1 MAAFNPLHWRRTT
14 IAGGLSEAA
23 ADETANLL
31 HNVFSLLPTRQD
43 VYDIVDT
50 ANAKLEN
57 RLIKFMVAISAINL
71 TALAI
76 CTTLIITV
84 R

>member
-1 MAAFNPLHWRRTT
+1 MASFNPLHWRRTT

-43 VYDIVDT
+43 VSDIVDT

-71 TALAI
+71 TALVI
-76 CTTLIITV
+76 CTTLIITLD
-84 R
+84 